1 MSLKPPAT
9 DPDDGL
15 RPPTPRWVKVF
26 GILIGVLIVVF
37 VILHLTGNSPGN
49 HRLR

>member
-1 MSLKPPAT
+1 MSLKPAAADSDNGP
-9 DPDDGL
+9 G
-15 RPPTPRWVKVF
+15 PPTPRWVKVF

-37 VILHLTGNSPGN
+37 VILHLTGNTPGN

>member
-1 MSLKPPAT
+1 MSLKPAAT
-9 DPDDGL
+9 NSDNGL

-26 GILIGVLIVVF
+26 GIVIGLLIVVF

-49 HRLR
+49 HRFQ